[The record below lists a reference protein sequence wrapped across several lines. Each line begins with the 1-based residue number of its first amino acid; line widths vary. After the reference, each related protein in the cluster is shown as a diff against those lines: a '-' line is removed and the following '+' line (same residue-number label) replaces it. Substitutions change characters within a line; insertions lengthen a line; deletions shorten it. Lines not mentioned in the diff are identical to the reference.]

1 MGRTSRWKWLQ
12 EEEDL
17 LINLHEKYPLQI
29 VLKIYNIEAQK
40 LGLPNRNDT
49 GITVKAKRLKLKA
62 QQGSEVFTTAKL
74 AKLLDVRSDSRV
86 KKWLKEGLKTINY
99 CVNGEIKYRFVN
111 RENFKRFAVENPSL
125 MWGIGYK
132 NLNKFLKDSKL
143 TKDILSF
150 TKQPTIGRPMTIV
163 RINADSHEE
172 SVFRSAQAAGVAFDV
187 NKTLVL
193 KNLSKESL
201 SLKKYAF
208 VRLDYPVWWVPLKL
222 RSEFNQAAGEV
233 LYHLYQELML
243 IEGYSKLTVAII
255 AVRMA
260 VSITLSAFKSRERL
274 KNYYQKLI
282 SLEILLEA
290 KQKSILKKLHYY
302 HYIDRIENIRAKI
315 SGIVKFKLS
324 NLFTN
329 VYRERA
335 SLMLPEFINEFI
347 YYIGQN
353 YFKREALPLY
363 YQPTNKLENADF
375 WSYIQCA
382 AESFVYRSEKKKY
395 PLCYLLAL
403 NFIKKNPPLYQFD
416 LEEEF
421 IDVECDVVSSDEPIQ
436 VLGKNQDEPVK
447 RVKFI
452 RC

>member
-1 MGRTSRWKWLQ
+1 MGRTTKWLQ
-12 EEEDL
+12 EEENL

-29 VLKIYNIEAQK
+29 VLEFYNIEAQK
-40 LGLPNRNDT
+40 LGLPYRNNT

-62 QQGSEVFTTAKL
+62 QQGSEIVTTAKL
-74 AKLLDVRSDSRV
+74 GRLLDVRSDSRIQKWF
-86 KKWLKEGLKTINY
+86 KKGLKTINY
-99 CVNGEIKYRFVN
+99 CVNGEIKYRFIS
-111 RENFKRFAVENPSL
+111 RENFKRFAVENPSS

-132 NLNKFLKDSKL
+132 NLNKFIKDSKL

-163 RINADSHEE
+163 RINADSYEE
-172 SVFRSAQAAGVAFDV
+172 AVFRSAQAAGVAFNV
-187 NKTLVL
+187 NKTSVL
-193 KNLSKESL
+193 RNLNKESL
-201 SLKKYAF
+201 GLEKYAF
-208 VRLDYPVWWVPLKL
+208 VRLDYPVWWIPLNFRK
-222 RSEFNQAAGEV
+222 EFNQAAGEV

-255 AVRMA
+255 AARMA

-274 KNYYQKLI
+274 KNYHQKLI

-290 KQKSILKKLHYY
+290 KQKSTLKQLYY
-302 HYIDRIENIRAKI
+302 YRYVDRVENIRAKI
-315 SGIVKFKLS
+315 SGIVKFKVI
-324 NLFTN
+324 NLFTS

-335 SLMLPEFINEFI
+335 QLMLPEFINEFI

-363 YQPTNKLENADF
+363 YQPTNKLETADF
-375 WSYIQCA
+375 WSYIQSA
-382 AESFVYRSEKKKY
+382 AEAYVYRSEEKKY

-403 NFIKKNPPLYQFD
+403 NFIKKNPPFYQFD

-421 IDVECDVVSSDEPIQ
+421 VDIECGVVNSDEPIQ
-436 VLGKNQDEPVK
+436 TFGKKQNEPVK
-447 RVKFI
+447 RVKFS